1 MSYKNMNFLKFLEE
15 NGISRRYARNAF
27 AGFVIATIA
36 PFIYHYDYFISPP
49 PPPPPPP
56 LSTSP
61 SHEIE
66 SDEAIEDYFFN
77 LPSEEYSKYL
87 EFSTKVKKE
96 YIAKKA
102 EKFKSKLV
110 SRPE

>member
-49 PPPPPPP
+49 P
-56 LSTSP
+56 
-61 SHEIE
+61 HEIE
-66 SDEAIEDYFFN
+66 SDEAIQD
-77 LPSEEYSKYL
+77 
-87 EFSTKVKKE
+87 
-96 YIAKKA
+96 
-102 EKFKSKLV
+102 
-110 SRPE
+110 

>member
-49 PPPPPPP
+49 P
-56 LSTSP
+56 SFP
-61 SHEIE
+61 SAHEIE

-96 YIAKKA
+96 YMTKKT
-102 EKFKSKLV
+102 EEFKSKLV

>member
-1 MSYKNMNFLKFLEE
+1 MNFLKFLEE

-56 LSTSP
+56 PPLSTSP

-66 SDEAIEDYFFN
+66 YDDAIQDYFLN
-77 LPSEEYSKYL
+77 LPSKEYSKYL
-87 EFSTKVKKE
+87 KFSTKEKRE
-96 YIAKKA
+96 YIAKKV
-102 EKFKSKLV
+102 EEFKSKLV

>member
-1 MSYKNMNFLKFLEE
+1 MNFLKFLEE

-36 PFIYHYDYFISPP
+36 PFIYHYDFFISPP
-49 PPPPPPP
+49 PSFPPP
-56 LSTSP
+56 
-61 SHEIE
+61 HEIE
-66 SDEAIEDYFFN
+66 SDEAIQDYFFN

-96 YIAKKA
+96 YIAKKE